1 MDWRARVVLEFGLNA
16 YKLGG
21 GNDVV
26 GGEVG
31 HELVVEE
38 GVEDFGVDWEEGDG
52 AVVDRERLVLCFV
65 HFDGFRVHR
74 IGVLGLVDGVVK
86 EDGEE
91 GCEKWFRIFDDG
103 WLDLV

>member
-38 GVEDFGVDWEEGDG
+38 GVEDFG
-52 AVVDRERLVLCFV
+52 AQR
-65 HFDGFRVHR
+65 
-74 IGVLGLVDGVVK
+74 
-86 EDGEE
+86 
-91 GCEKWFRIFDDG
+91 GCCGSILIVAW
-103 WLDLV
+103 